1 MHCDFA
7 PMEGVTGYVYR
18 NLHRAVFGGA
28 DRYYLPFVSVGQSR
42 AFSRREWQDLCPE
55 HNTAGDLV
63 PQLLGKD
70 AEGFI
75 WAARALRER
84 GYKEINLNL
93 GCPSGTVTAKGKGA
107 GFLAHPEELERFL
120 DTVFSAL
127 EGPISIKTRLGFA
140 DPAEFEALAA
150 LYGRYPLLAL
160 LLGFASLGVV
170 LLPGLT
176 AVFGLSLSFSV
187 SCFTAAFGSDGV
199 LLAAAVFGIRCAV
212 TLPVYFLLAV
222 PSWSNAAAL
231 AAASLGKGRRTA
243 PVVYGRV
250 WWLRAAVCA
259 AVLLA
264 GMGLELFFSPW
275 LLELALQRVLG

>member
-1 MHCDFA
+1 MLERNRYREQPSPLPRLVLLALFFFGGVVLGQVLTGRVPADTGRELTEYLRA
-7 PMEGVTGYVYR
+7 YVALEDGVTP
-18 NLHRAVFGGA
+18 RAV
-28 DRYYLPFVSVGQSR
+28 L
-42 AFSRREWQDLCPE
+42 
-55 HNTAGDLV
+55 
-63 PQLLGKD
+63 
-70 AEGFI
+70 
-75 WAARALRER
+75 
-84 GYKEINLNL
+84 
-93 GCPSGTVTAKGKGA
+93 
-107 GFLAHPEELERFL
+107 
-120 DTVFSAL
+120 SAL
-127 EGPISIKTRLGFA
+127 V
-140 DPAEFEALAA
+140 

-160 LLGFASLGVV
+160 LLGFASLGVA

-199 LLAAAVFGIRCAV
+199 LLALAVFGVRCAV

-222 PSWSNAAAL
+222 PAWSHAAAL